1 MLSFDTACARTAV
14 AGQIVPAGPRDIA
27 SSRPFFALTDWSLV
41 STAAPALAHA
51 PVRFSDLGVSRPLSI
66 ALEKQGIDRPF
77 PIQAATLPD
86 CLAGRDVCGKA
97 PTGSGKTLAFGL
109 AIVSRLSARP
119 ATGPR
124 PKRRQPFALVL
135 VPTRELASQIEDVI
149 RPLASVVGARV
160 TSIYGGVGYGPQ
172 RAALRQGTDV
182 LIACPGRLTDL
193 LAQGALRLS
202 HVDVVVIDEADRMAD
217 MGFLPAVRRL
227 LDMTSASRQTLL
239 FSATLDGPVDK
250 LVRDYQRNPVFHE
263 VASSAEDRGEVE
275 HHFWR
280 VEHADRAAVTA
291 DVVRAK
297 GPALVFCR
305 TKRGADRLSQRLGR
319 SGLKSA
325 AIHGDRSQAQRERA
339 LGAFRAGRLDV
350 LVATDVAA
358 RGIHVDAVPLVV
370 HYDPP
375 ADHTDYVHRS
385 GRTGRAGA
393 DGLVVSLI
401 GHEHVRGTRAL
412 RQTLGLRRDVSAPDI
427 ASLSSVGDVPT
438 QRPSEPDAPRGTE
451 AGAPAERPRRSHGG
465 KVRTGGGPRR
475 GGRRTARR

>member
-1 MLSFDTACARTAV
+1 MS
-14 AGQIVPAGPRDIA
+14 I
-27 SSRPFFALTDWSLV
+27 
-41 STAAPALAHA
+41 TAAPALAHA
-51 PVRFSDLGVSRPLSI
+51 PVRFSDLGVPRALSA
-66 ALEKQGIDRPF
+66 ALEERGIDRPF

-86 CLAGRDVCGKA
+86 CLAGRDVCGMA

-109 AIVSRLSARP
+109 AILSRLSRQSRESAK
-119 ATGPR
+119 PR
-124 PKRRQPFALVL
+124 RGRRHPSALVL
-135 VPTRELASQIEDVI
+135 VPTRELAGQIEDVI
-149 RPLASVVGARV
+149 APLAATIGARV

-172 RAALRQGTDV
+172 RAALRNGVDV
-182 LIACPGRLTDL
+182 VIACPGRLTDL
-193 LAQGALRLS
+193 LAQGAVRLS
-202 HVDVVVIDEADRMAD
+202 HVDVVVVDEADRMAD

-227 LDMTSASRQTLL
+227 LDMTNDSRQTLL

-250 LVRDYQRNPVFHE
+250 LVRDYQHDPVFHE
-263 VASSAEDRGEVE
+263 VASSAEDRGEVD

-280 VEHADRAAVTA
+280 VEHADRVDVTA

-325 AIHGDRSQAQRERA
+325 TIHGDRSQAQRERA
-339 LGAFRAGRLDV
+339 LAAFRGGRLDV

-370 HYDPP
+370 HFDPP

-393 DGLVVSLI
+393 DGLVVSLV
-401 GHEHVRGTRAL
+401 GHEHVRGTRNL
-412 RQTLGLRRDVSAPDI
+412 RRTLGLSRDISAPDV
-427 ASLSSVGDVPT
+427 SFLSPVDGARVPRSPEPDVPRGNGA
-438 QRPSEPDAPRGTE
+438 RP
-451 AGAPAERPRRSHGG
+451 PAERARRPRQGQARSGRRPRGG
-465 KVRTGGGPRR
+465 

>member
-1 MLSFDTACARTAV
+1 
-14 AGQIVPAGPRDIA
+14 
-27 SSRPFFALTDWSLV
+27 
-41 STAAPALAHA
+41 APAHA
-51 PVRFSDLGVSRPLSI
+51 PVRFSDLGVPRALSI
-66 ALEKQGIDRPF
+66 ALERNGIERPF

-86 CLAGRDVCGKA
+86 CLAGRDVCGMA

-109 AIVSRLSARP
+109 AILSRLSARP
-119 ATGPR
+119 AKSGPHR
-124 PKRRQPFALVL
+124 GRRQPSALVL
-135 VPTRELASQIEDVI
+135 VPTRELAAQIEEVI
-149 RPLASVVGARV
+149 KPLAGAIGARV

-172 RAALRQGTDV
+172 RAALRNGTDV
-182 LIACPGRLTDL
+182 LIACPGRLKDL
-193 LAQGALRLS
+193 IDQGATRLS
-202 HVDVVVIDEADRMAD
+202 HVDVVVVDEADRMAD

-227 LDMTSASRQTLL
+227 LDMTNRSRQTLL

-250 LVRDYQRNPVFHE
+250 LVRDYQRDPVFHE
-263 VASSAEDRGEVE
+263 VASSAEDRGEVD

-280 VEHADRAAVTA
+280 VEHADRVDVTA

-325 AIHGDRSQAQRERA
+325 AIHGDRSQSQRERA
-339 LGAFRAGRLDV
+339 LAAFRAGRLDV

-375 ADHTDYVHRS
+375 EDPTNYVHRS

-401 GHEHVRGTRAL
+401 GHEHVRGTRDL
-412 RQTLGLRRDVSAPDI
+412 RRTLGLRRDISAPDI
-427 ASLSSVGDVPT
+427 PSLSSVDGARSE
-438 QRPSEPDAPRGTE
+438 RPSEPDV
-451 AGAPAERPRRSHGG
+451 PRRNGADTAAKPTRRAHQRPARSG
-465 KVRTGGGPRR
+465 RRPRR
-475 GGRRTARR
+475 GGPRPARR

>member
-1 MLSFDTACARTAV
+1 
-14 AGQIVPAGPRDIA
+14 
-27 SSRPFFALTDWSLV
+27 V
-41 STAAPALAHA
+41 STSAPALAHA
-51 PVRFSDLGVSRPLSI
+51 PVRFSDLGVPRALSV
-66 ALEKQGIDRPF
+66 ALEKSGIDSPF

-86 CLAGRDVCGKA
+86 CLAGRDVCGMA

-109 AIVSRLSARP
+109 AILSRLSRQSRQSDK
-119 ATGPR
+119 PR
-124 PKRRQPFALVL
+124 RGRRHPSALVL
-135 VPTRELASQIEDVI
+135 VPTRELAHQIEDVI
-149 RPLASVVGARV
+149 APLAATIGARV

-172 RAALRQGTDV
+172 RAALRNGVDIV
-182 LIACPGRLTDL
+182 IACPGRLTDL

-202 HVDVVVIDEADRMAD
+202 HVDVVVVDEADRMAD

-227 LDMTSASRQTLL
+227 LDMTSDSRQTLL

-250 LVRDYQRNPVFHE
+250 LVRDYQHDPVFHE
-263 VASSAEDRGEVE
+263 VASSAEDRGEVD

-280 VEHADRAAVTA
+280 VEHADRVDVTA

-325 AIHGDRSQAQRERA
+325 AIHGDRSQSQRERA
-339 LGAFRAGRLDV
+339 LAAFRGGRLDV

-401 GHEHVRGTRAL
+401 GHEHVRGTKNL
-412 RQTLGLRRDVSAPDI
+412 RRTLGLSRDISAPD
-427 ASLSSVGDVPT
+427 ASFLVPVEGARTPRSPEPDVPRGNGA
-438 QRPSEPDAPRGTE
+438 RP
-451 AGAPAERPRRSHGG
+451 PAERARRSHQGQG
-465 KVRTGGGPRR
+465 QGRSGRRPRG

>member
-1 MLSFDTACARTAV
+1 VNT
-14 AGQIVPAGPRDIA
+14 P
-27 SSRPFFALTDWSLV
+27 
-41 STAAPALAHA
+41 AAPALA
-51 PVRFSDLGVSRPLSI
+51 PVRFSDLGVPRALWT
-66 ALEKQGIDRPF
+66 ALEQNGIERPF

-86 CLAGRDVCGKA
+86 ALAGRDVCGMA

-109 AIVSRLSARP
+109 AILSRLSDKP
-119 ATGPR
+119 AKSGPKGR
-124 PKRRQPFALVL
+124 GRRNPSALVL
-135 VPTRELASQIEDVI
+135 VPTRELAGQIEDALK
-149 RPLASVVGARV
+149 PLASAVGARV

-172 RAALRQGTDV
+172 RNALRSGVDIV
-182 LIACPGRLTDL
+182 IACPGRLTDL
-193 LAQGALRLS
+193 LAQGAVRLS
-202 HVDVVVIDEADRMAD
+202 HVDVVVVDEADRMAD

-227 LDMTSASRQTLL
+227 IDMTSDARQTLL

-250 LVRDYQRNPVFHE
+250 LVRDYQHDPVFHE
-263 VASSAEDRGEVE
+263 VASSAEDRGDVD

-280 VEHADRAAVTA
+280 VEHVDRAAVTA

-297 GPALVFCR
+297 GPAMVFCR

-339 LGAFRAGRLDV
+339 LAAFRAGRLDV

-375 ADHTDYVHRS
+375 ADPTSYVHRS
-385 GRTGRAGA
+385 GRTGRAGL

-401 GHEHVRGTRAL
+401 GHEHVRGTRIL
-412 RQTLGLRRDVSAPDI
+412 RSTLGLHRDIAAPDVS
-427 ASLSSVGDVPT
+427 SLSAEGGARPP
-438 QRPSEPDAPRGTE
+438 RPSESDAPQENHAAAPTKSARIHARPGPKRSGRGS
-451 AGAPAERPRRSHGG
+451 RRQGQRS
-465 KVRTGGGPRR
+465 
-475 GGRRTARR
+475 ARR